1 MSFPEHVTPKWSLA
15 YAPRP
20 LSSASTLG
28 RPATR
33 LPDGR
38 VYPSWSLA
46 YPPPK
51 PPASVRPDL
60 ESSDC
65 AERLLSQVFGS

>member
-1 MSFPEHVTPKWSLA
+1 MPFPEHVTPGWSLA

-20 LSSASTLG
+20 MSRACALG

-33 LPDGR
+33 LPTGW

-46 YPPPK
+46 YPPPR
-51 PPASVRPDL
+51 PPASARPDFV
-60 ESSDC
+60 SFDS
-65 AERLLSQVFGS
+65 AQRLLSQVFGS